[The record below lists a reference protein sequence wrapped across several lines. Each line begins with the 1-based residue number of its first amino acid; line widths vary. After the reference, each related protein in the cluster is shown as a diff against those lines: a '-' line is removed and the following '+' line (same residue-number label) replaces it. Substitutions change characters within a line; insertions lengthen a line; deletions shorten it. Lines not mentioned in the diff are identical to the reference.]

1 MKPKSDRESV
11 KPSVDLS
18 APEHDDLFT
27 FPAAF
32 KEAGEKS
39 EIPDISGAGEKTSVI
54 DWIALG
60 DESDA
65 SASSPFNESD
75 NVLSS
80 DSTKRSGTEFK
91 IEELFASID
100 KEPLGVR
107 NSVAHISTVVSY
119 ASLKKAAGQA
129 VPDLPPSPPKPQN
142 GDKKMPAIPGAR
154 PEGKQPAAKEFEGTN
169 EIYVKSDKLDRLR
182 GSAGTEK
189 GEGFGLP
196 VPPPFSGPK
205 VGIPQPPAV
214 GGKAPKAPAA
224 FEGTNEIYIQSHV
237 FDALR
242 DEAVNERPPSEVTQ
256 AVKKNLAFQ
265 RPAGESAEGRNILG
279 IVNSGVLPSIDEAH
293 MPDFPNGDDSM
304 LAVVDMAESILPG
317 INDLSSMSQLSASA
331 GNIGLTPKNKQHE
344 FVQKYLYRTSF
355 DTFGGMDW
363 DGKGCQSDLDAAF
376 TALGNTSNAEKPHV
390 FYLKS
395 DCFRGRE
402 RFVRAFI
409 DRCAHDLSRFVV
421 YADVCSPDDSHC
433 DLLTSLLSSRI
444 GIFKSDDAT
453 YKTQQLLGIAETLLK
468 TEDRHWGQN
477 ILLARFG
484 LESLISVPK
493 GQKNTMRQIDNDCD
507 VLELLTYCIE
517 LDATK
522 CPVVVV
528 LSENEVNK
536 WLPWRDIIQK
546 ISQIHSH
553 NILILLSG
561 SEPLDLDIDNV
572 ETHELSPLSRM
583 RMSRIIKKM
592 LSYYELSQPVIDAL
606 TAKSGDTLTQ
616 MCRVVEV
623 FKRQN
628 PIKSYRRDAD
638 LNAMVEQIRNYP
650 DTLDEL
656 DALQIDRMPD
666 DARWFLGVAGLLGH
680 GFHLQDVVKLMSL
693 IPMHGD
699 IPGSRS
705 KREEW
710 CKQVAKSLCSAG
722 ELIRVSSRDTADVYY
737 ENAEWRLHCKI
748 MAIRQPDF
756 VRSIHGCY
764 ARTLELK
771 KADAL
776 SVAMAYAAAGMMQQ
790 AAPHFLE
797 LVKKYHR
804 ECHLQTAI
812 YITKMVLGHIGPQH
826 GELYTSF
833 IFERIALNVGLGQYR
848 EALVDADMAN
858 RVGYICGNESCCVR
872 ALLASGDIHRAL
884 GAFNESRRYLIYAVK
899 MSERLADDSLISDSY
914 HLLAQMVFESGDK
927 GSLVNALRY
936 AEKSLEIRRRAG
948 NLFEIAQTQAL
959 CAQIYL
965 RRGEPQRAES
975 ASTEAYRAMLA
986 TGHWYDAPP
995 AMIALATSLFR
1006 LGEAGAAELL
1016 ERCRIIV
1023 AKTEHLEYG
1032 VNLLIARL
1040 QMTIGSLQRQSV
1052 RDDLKLFRDMLGKFH
1067 VMPWRLNYYLLV
1079 ARYNF
1084 DRKNLKKTSGAL
1096 RAFFKSMA
1104 KTENPFLMSLG
1115 YVLSAMLNTEALKRQ
1130 EGNVSIE
1137 KTEKLYSS
1145 ATSLFES
1152 IGAWHLVADTLRKQ
1166 ADFLEFVKR
1175 KQDANALRIRADN
1188 VDPYINNT

>member
-27 FPAAF
+27 FPTAF

-39 EIPDISGAGEKTSVI
+39 ESSELSEAGEKTSVI

-65 SASSPFNESD
+65 GASSPFSEADS
-75 NVLSS
+75 VMSS
-80 DSTKRSGTEFK
+80 DSTKRSGAEFK

-107 NSVAHISTVVSY
+107 NSVAHVSTVVSY
-119 ASLKKAAGQA
+119 ASLKNAADQA
-129 VPDLPPSPPKPQN
+129 SPELPASPGVPGPVN
-142 GDKKMPAIPGAR
+142 KKMPAIPGAKS
-154 PEGKQPAAKEFEGTN
+154 EKTAPANAFEGTN
-169 EIYVKSDKLDRLR
+169 EIYVKSDKLEKLC
-182 GSAGTEK
+182 GSAGAEK

-196 VPPPFSGPK
+196 MPPPIPGPK
-205 VGIPQPPAV
+205 VGIPQPPSVA
-214 GGKAPKAPAA
+214 GKSLKAPAA

-237 FDALR
+237 FDAIR
-242 DEAVNERPPSEVTQ
+242 DEAVNERPPSEVGQ

-265 RPAGESAEGRNILG
+265 RAVGDSSEGKNILG

-293 MPDFPNGDDSM
+293 MPDFPNADDSM

-355 DTFGGMDW
+355 DTFGAMDW
-363 DGKGCQSDLDAAF
+363 DGKGCQAELDAAF

-390 FYLKS
+390 FYLRS

-402 RFVRAFI
+402 RFVRAFF
-409 DRCAHDLSRFVV
+409 DRCSHELSRFVV
-421 YADVCSPDDSHC
+421 YADICPPEEPHS
-433 DLLTSLLSSRI
+433 DLLTSLFSSRI
-444 GIFKSDDAT
+444 GIFKSDDASS
-453 YKTQQLLGIAETLLK
+453 KTQQLLSIAESLLK

-493 GQKNTMRQIDNDCD
+493 GQKAMMRKIDNDCD
-507 VLELLTYCIE
+507 VIELLTYCIE
-517 LDATK
+517 HDASK

-528 LSENEVNK
+528 LSENEALT
-536 WLPWRDIIQK
+536 WSPWRDIIQK
-546 ISQIHSH
+546 ICQIHSH
-553 NILILLSG
+553 NILVLLTG

-572 ETHELSPLSRM
+572 EVQALAPLSRM

-592 LSYYELSQPVIDAL
+592 LSYYELPQQVIDEL
-606 TAKSGDTLTQ
+606 TDKSGQTLTQ
-616 MCRVVEV
+616 MCRVIEI

-628 PIKSYRRDAD
+628 PIKSYQRDSSLDAI
-638 LNAMVEQIRNYP
+638 VEQIRAYP

-656 DALQIDRMPD
+656 DAYQIDKMPEE
-666 DARWFLGVAGLLGH
+666 ARSFLGIAGLLGQ
-680 GFHLQDVVKLMSL
+680 GFWLQDVIQLMSL

-705 KREEW
+705 KRDEW
-710 CKQVAKSLCSAG
+710 CKQVVKSLVSAG
-722 ELIRVSSRDTADVYY
+722 ELIRISSREKTDAYY
-737 ENAEWRLHCKI
+737 ENAEWRLHRKI
-748 MAIRQPDF
+748 MHLRQPEF
-756 VRSIHGCY
+756 ARTILGCY
-764 ARTLELK
+764 ARMLELR
-771 KADAL
+771 KADPL
-776 SVAMAYAAAGMMQQ
+776 PVAMHYSAAGMMLH
-790 AAPHFLE
+790 AAPHFLD
-797 LVKKYHR
+797 LVKRYHR
-804 ECHLQTAI
+804 ECHLQTAL
-812 YITKMVLGHIGPQH
+812 YITNKMLGHIGPQH
-826 GELYTSF
+826 GALYTSF
-833 IFERIALNVGLGQYR
+833 IFQRISLNAGLGQYR
-848 EALVDADMAN
+848 AALVDADMAN
-858 RVGYICGNESCCVR
+858 RVGYINGDESCCVR
-872 ALLASGDIHRAL
+872 ALLASGDIHRTL

-899 MSERLADDSLISDSY
+899 MSERLADDVLISDSY
-914 HLLAQMVFESGDK
+914 YLLAQMVFESGDK

-936 AEKSLEIRRRAG
+936 AEKSLDIRRRAG
-948 NLFEIAQTQAL
+948 DLYAIAQTQAL

-975 ASTEAYRAMLA
+975 AATEAYRGMLA

-1006 LGEAGAAELL
+1006 LGEAGSAELL

-1023 AKTEHLEYG
+1023 SKTEHLEYG
-1032 VNLLIARL
+1032 VLLLIARL
-1040 QMTIGSLQRQSV
+1040 QMTIGSLQRQAV

-1096 RAFFKSMA
+1096 RAFFKAMA

-1115 YVLSAMLNTEALKRQ
+1115 YVLSATLNTEALKRR

-1166 ADFLEFVKR
+1166 ADLLDFVKR
-1175 KQDANALRIRADN
+1175 TQDARALRIRADN